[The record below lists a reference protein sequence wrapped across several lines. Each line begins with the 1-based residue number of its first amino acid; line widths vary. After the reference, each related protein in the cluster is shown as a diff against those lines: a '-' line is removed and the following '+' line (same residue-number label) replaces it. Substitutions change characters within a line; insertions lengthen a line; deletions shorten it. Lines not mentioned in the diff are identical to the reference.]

1 MFGFLSM
8 FSVLTHVPTIL
19 ASVGLVIA
27 TSSFISGLQLVKAAN
42 IVEGKI
48 HRLNGITTI
57 VLYNVLLVM
66 AFIDSGFGIMRL
78 IGWSLGL
85 LVILT
90 KLYIVRGRKRRA
102 YKYVSWMGATLIL
115 IWLYLVIIHIPV

>member
-1 MFGFLSM
+1 M